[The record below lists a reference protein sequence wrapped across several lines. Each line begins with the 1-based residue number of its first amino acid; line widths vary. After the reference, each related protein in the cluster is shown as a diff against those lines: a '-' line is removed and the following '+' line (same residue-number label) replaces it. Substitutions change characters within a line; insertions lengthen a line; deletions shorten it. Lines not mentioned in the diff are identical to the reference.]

1 MCFLW
6 AHVCGC
12 REKPWEAWE
21 TGESVGIVETGAQR
35 SKRDTPHKLGGLETM
50 KVSESHGGLRPD
62 LG

>member
-1 MCFLW
+1 M
-6 AHVCGC
+6 
-12 REKPWEAWE
+12 
-21 TGESVGIVETGAQR
+21 GIVETGAQR